1 MSIRDLKWPARWART
16 RKVKDSGSIFD
27 RRDGTGEWRPIT
39 SIRAEKLLRHEL
51 DMLDAERVTITAGGD
66 AAAVYFTRGDQPFVM
81 AVDRFDS
88 DAANLRS
95 IGLAIA
101 AMRILERHGGSALMD
116 RAFAGFAA
124 LPAPRSCWDVLGIE
138 EGADKEEIERAFRAK
153 AKECHPDRGGSNE
166 LMAELTNARAD
177 ALPKASRHKFIRN
190 K

>member
-1 MSIRDLKWPARWART
+1 MRIGELKWPPGWPRT
-16 RKVKDSGSIFD
+16 GQKDSGSIFD
-27 RRDGTGEWRPIT
+27 RRDGTGEWRPILPD
-39 SIRAEKLLRHEL
+39 RAERLLRHEL
-51 DMLDAERVTITAGGD
+51 DMLGAERVTITAGCD
-66 AAAVYFTRGDQPFVM
+66 AAAVYFTRNGTQFVM

-88 DAANLRS
+88 NAANLRS

-101 AMRILERHGGSALMD
+101 AMRTLDRHGGSALMD

-138 EGADKEEIERAFRAK
+138 EGADDEEIEQAFRTK

-166 LMAELTNARAD
+166 LMAELTNARAT
-177 ALPKASRHKFIRN
+177 AMKMIMKQKRIRN